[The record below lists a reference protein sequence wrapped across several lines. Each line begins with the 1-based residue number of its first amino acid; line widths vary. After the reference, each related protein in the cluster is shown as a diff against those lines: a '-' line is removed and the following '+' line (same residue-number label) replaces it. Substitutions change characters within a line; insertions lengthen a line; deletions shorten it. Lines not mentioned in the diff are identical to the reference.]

1 MTDIEKAQM
10 LIEQSFLQPWL
21 MQMDITDISYNGH
34 QLYYQS
40 TLYGRHFA
48 SDQITYEQV
57 FNLLKQIANYLNK
70 GFSYSEPILDMS
82 VGAYRIHAVGPLITR
97 KNYHPSLS
105 FSIRIHRY
113 HSAQTSLFLTNG
125 SMHRILLL
133 WLLKKKKSIVISGVT
148 GVGKTQLQKELIYLM
163 EPSTRVIIID
173 NILELDGLMAEQ
185 LDMTIWQVSNQQ
197 NFLTLIVAALRS
209 HPDWLLIAESRGE
222 EFTNVYMSVLTGH
235 PLITTI
241 HSGEISQVYT
251 RMKSML
257 IKDQP
262 NSYDEH
268 ILESLR
274 FHFPVIIH
282 LKKEIVDGKIN
293 RFIEHISCFI
303 QDKMYLIT
311 NDNIARMIE
320 DIFHD

>member
-21 MQMDITDISYNGH
+21 IQFDITDISYNGH
-34 QLYYQS
+34 QLFYQS

-57 FNLLKQIANYLNK
+57 YNLLKQIANYLNK

-105 FSIRIHRY
+105 FSLRIHRY
-113 HSAQTSLFLTNG
+113 HDGQTSLFLPIG
-125 SMHRILLL
+125 SMYRSLLL
-133 WLLKKKKSIVISGVT
+133 WLLKRKISIVISGVT

-163 EPSTRVIIID
+163 ESSTRVIIID
-173 NILELDGLMAEQ
+173 NILELDGLMADH

-222 EFTNVYMSVLTGH
+222 EFTNVYTSVLTGH

-241 HSGEISQVYT
+241 HSGEISQVYI

-268 ILESLR
+268 ILDSLK

-282 LKKEIVDGKIN
+282 LNKEIIDGKIN

-303 QDKMYLIT
+303 EDKMHLIT
-311 NDNIARMIE
+311 DDNIASMIQ
-320 DIFHD
+320 DVFHD

>member
-21 MQMDITDISYNGH
+21 IQTDITDISYNGQ

-57 FNLLKQIANYLNK
+57 YSFLKQIANYLNK

-105 FSIRIHRY
+105 FSLRIHRY
-113 HSAQTSLFLTNG
+113 HDGQLSLFLPKESLYRDLVIG
-125 SMHRILLL
+125 FIKR
-133 WLLKKKKSIVISGVT
+133 KKSIVISGVT

-173 NILELDGLMAEQ
+173 NILELDGLMADH
-185 LDMTIWQVSNQQ
+185 LDMTIWQVSGQQ
-197 NFLTLIVAALRS
+197 NFLTLMVAALRS

-235 PLITTI
+235 PIITTI
-241 HSGEISQVYT
+241 HSGEISHVYT

-257 IKDQP
+257 TKDQP

-282 LKKEIVDGKIN
+282 LNKETIDGKIH
-293 RFIEHISCFI
+293 RFIEHISYFI
-303 QDKMYLIT
+303 QEKMYLIT
-311 NDNIARMIE
+311 DDNIANMLE
-320 DIFHD
+320 VVFND